1 MTMYLTKTWG
11 FDAPCGPLQFSLNGW
26 RENARKV
33 FKPGD
38 LVVIVGT
45 TGDETAPD
53 ERGMILGLMEPT
65 TIIVSSLDYSLISEP
80 KDFDENGQYR
90 WPYGLELRNAWRFSA
105 PRTKL
110 SSITARNFHMDAALG
125 IVPLE
130 ETEAQRILALPREEV
145 SLLRPIKAA
154 ARIEGEAVARR
165 KAAPP
170 PTTTRVGIMHMRRA
184 PAYTYAML
192 IEGGQQPACKIGW
205 AFDCK
210 IRERQFNQSALPALG
225 GLRYRTVLH
234 ELWPTAQLA
243 FRMEQA
249 LLRQFDHR
257 RHAQNTE
264 VVVPLTKSELE
275 SCWITYIIAARGKN
289 RRS

>member
-26 RENARKV
+26 RENARKML
-33 FKPGD
+33 KPGD

-65 TIIVSSLDYSLISEP
+65 TIIVSSLDYALVSEP
-80 KDFDENGQYR
+80 KDFDENGRYR
-90 WPYGLELRNAWRFSA
+90 WPFGLELRNAWQFSA

-110 SSITARNFHMDAALG
+110 SSIIARNFHMDAALG

-130 ETEAQRILALPREEV
+130 EAEAARIVALPREQV
-145 SLLRPIKAA
+145 PLLRPIKAA
-154 ARIEGEAVARR
+154 ARIEGDAVARR

-170 PTTTRVGIMHMRRA
+170 PTTTRIGIMHMRRA

-192 IEGGQQPACKIGW
+192 IEGGPQPACKIGW
-205 AFDCK
+205 AFDWK
-210 IRERQFNQSALPALG
+210 IRERQFNQSALPAIG
-225 GLRYRTVLH
+225 GLKYRTVLH

-243 FRMEQA
+243 FQMEQD
-249 LLRQFDHR
+249 LLRQFDQR
-257 RHAQNTE
+257 RHAQNNE

-275 SCWITYIIAARGKN
+275 RSWIDTIIAARGRT
-289 RRS
+289 RRA